1 MIPFDSLLIDSP
13 FNNFTVNSVETIPIG
28 NYSLTALMNQLQ
40 TLGLTKIST
49 FSVSQSS
56 LTSKITIV
64 NTSAAFNLSFPR
76 EIASILGFKKT
87 SYSGSLSYTG
97 EQTPNM

>member
-1 MIPFDSLLIDSP
+1 M
-13 FNNFTVNSVETIPIG
+13 NSALTINIG
-28 NYSLTALMNQLQ
+28 NYTLSALMTHLQ

-56 LTSKITIV
+56 LTNKITRA

-87 SYSGSLSYTG
+87 SYSGSLSYTS
-97 EQTPNM
+97 EQAPNMQSPQVILLFFLLDL